1 MFPKQ
6 GDSGVSTLTINILGK
21 LPFQMTQAQS
31 ELFMQGYRI
40 GVLLSIYISQLY
52 IAVDENII
60 FQPYDFALSS
70 FFYASLSIHIACFHF
85 SCSEKERIS
94 AFDSL
99 LQVPFNALGWFPS
112 EQHHPFQCVDR
123 GRTFL
128 FLQVILL
135 LLIMNACI
143 YLVQYCLEIFKI

>member
-70 FFYASLSIHIACFHF
+70 FFYASLSIHIACFDF
-85 SCSEKERIS
+85 SCSKKERIS

-99 LQVPFNALGWFPS
+99 LQVPFNALG
-112 EQHHPFQCVDR
+112 
-123 GRTFL
+123 
-128 FLQVILL
+128 
-135 LLIMNACI
+135 
-143 YLVQYCLEIFKI
+143 